1 MLKTANIER
10 IYEFYKRQMIFE
22 IVKEICEAKRGK
34 VLPVLAT
41 ELELKRELSRR
52 GVTYTAESFSDM
64 CNALVAD
71 PRIVTIRTLNYTAYA
86 DDTQEQQEG
95 LSAEARGAGA
105 TTTGKHSILPEP
117 AVEKSEEAIS
127 RPTPVM
133 RGVPDDGEDNP
144 SDGGGSHYA
153 DKYWWSE
160 I

>member
-1 MLKTANIER
+1 M
-10 IYEFYKRQMIFE
+10 IYE

-71 PRIVTIRTLNYTAYA
+71 PRITTIRTLNQQAYA
-86 DDTQEQQEG
+86 YDTKEQQEE
-95 LSAEARGAGA
+95 LSAKAGGAGQ
-105 TTTGKHSILPEP
+105 TTTSQHSILSEP
-117 AVEKSEEAIS
+117 AVAKSEETLS
-127 RPTPVM
+127 RSAPTM
-133 RGVPDDGEDNP
+133 CGVPEDGEDNP
-144 SDGGGSHYA
+144 SDGGRSHYA
-153 DKYWWSE
+153 DKYWWFE